1 VNVRE
6 RAYQRG
12 TEQVHMCMFSRVL
25 WPTLRSFFFFSSRYS
40 SQLSRPSLVTLFSNP
55 TLLQPDSCAGGRACR
70 VGQLSVENTGCE
82 EKKRCAART
91 SSRMK
96 HTHTHTHTHG
106 HIDTHLQE
114 PGAPISKR
122 SPLSET
128 ALPYMSPDRP
138 SMSSSTTSS
147 NHAASTLRYTETRP

>member
-40 SQLSRPSLVTLFSNP
+40 SQLSRPSLVTLFANP

-70 VGQLSVENTGCE
+70 VGQLSVEKHWLRGE
-82 EKKRCAART
+82 EEMRGKNQQQNE
-91 SSRMK
+91 
-96 HTHTHTHTHG
+96 THTHTHG

-147 NHAASTLRYTETRP
+147 NHAASTLRYTDTRP